1 VVTWGHPEYGG
12 DSSQGSQVKDRAAG
26 RHSGCICRPSCGGR
40 RMHPLMLCGAIQDG
54 GNSVEVEVTLHPS
67 KAAFL
72 AFESFYTIF
81 YLCLYIAAI
90 VLECR
95 RILKLVMWV
104 KQYHKPPIWEW
115 FQSHHGDDC
124 GMVYGIVLPTL
135 YLCRRLK

>member
-1 VVTWGHPEYGG
+1 MVTWGHPEYGG

-26 RHSGCICRPSCGGR
+26 RRSGCIRRPSCGGR
-40 RMHPLMLCGAIQDG
+40 RIHPLMLCGAIKDFG

-95 RILKLVMWV
+95 RI
-104 KQYHKPPIWEW
+104 
-115 FQSHHGDDC
+115 
-124 GMVYGIVLPTL
+124 
-135 YLCRRLK
+135 